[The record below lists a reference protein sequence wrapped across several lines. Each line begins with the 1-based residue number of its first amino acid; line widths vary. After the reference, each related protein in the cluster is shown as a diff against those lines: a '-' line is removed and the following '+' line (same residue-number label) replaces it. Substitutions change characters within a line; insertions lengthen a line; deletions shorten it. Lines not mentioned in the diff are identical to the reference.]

1 MMPVGKKLSQSN
13 IILIL
18 FLVYNLQGVFYE
30 SGGIISQSLILLV
43 ILIAF
48 ISFIKVILSHP
59 NDKVVTI
66 WMIFILLNIFYYLG
80 SLNWNRSLDVN
91 HLKGILSG
99 MLPFFVFY
107 ESGKKGKDLITSF
120 KLFFIVALIVTIVTY
135 FRNKTQFMI
144 EYQTDN
150 VVNNMAY
157 SFIPLVPFVFLFK
170 GKVILQY
177 SFVLLIA
184 TFVILGSKR
193 GAIVSCIFS
202 MICFMYYT
210 YKDLSGKS
218 IYNKIILIL
227 LSFSAIYI
235 VYSVFLGN
243 SFILQRFER
252 VAEVQISHRD
262 VIYRTI
268 WNYWLNASSVF
279 NLLFGFGFVASVEI
293 TGKYLAHND
302 WLEVLS
308 NMGLM
313 GVIIYA
319 SLIYQSYKLKNNFY
333 ASSIWHQMLVT
344 IMLTWI
350 IMTIFTTRYNGLVS
364 IYSNVLIGYIT
375 GLSHRNKMVLK

>member
-1 MMPVGKKLSQSN
+1 MPVGKKLSQSN

>member
-1 MMPVGKKLSQSN
+1 MMPVGKKLSQGN

-252 VAEVQISHRD
+252 VAEGQISHRD

-302 WLEVLS
+302 WLEVFS

>member
-1 MMPVGKKLSQSN
+1 MMPVGKKLSQGN

-252 VAEVQISHRD
+252 VAEGQISHRD

-333 ASSIWHQMLVT
+333 ASSIWHQMIVT
-344 IMLTWI
+344 IILTWV

-364 IYSNVLIGYIT
+364 IYSNVLVGYIT

>member
-1 MMPVGKKLSQSN
+1 MMPVGKKLSQGN

-252 VAEVQISHRD
+252 VAEEQISHRD

>member
-1 MMPVGKKLSQSN
+1 MMPVGKKLSQGN

-243 SFILQRFER
+243 SFILQSFER
-252 VAEVQISHRD
+252 VAEGQISHRD

>member
-1 MMPVGKKLSQSN
+1 MPVGKKLSQGN

-252 VAEVQISHRD
+252 VAEGQISHRD

>member
-1 MMPVGKKLSQSN
+1 MMPVGKKLSQGN

-252 VAEVQISHRD
+252 VAEGQISHRD